1 MNPFLR
7 STITKTEE
15 RLTSSRTGNPFG
27 DAHVPQDYNRAVVEK
42 LSNHISRLSMLTG
55 VMCAALV
62 MGTAYVLTF
71 DSNQNTSLGVLNG
84 AFGTLSSYF
93 RAAKLSI
100 WRLFGIKENKVD
112 LAEPSASSTVDVTT
126 SDKEEPVD
134 ARDAPDAKTASRPTT
149 SGGDSVGNPFEG
161 DDADANDGGTD
172 NESEESESKSDGSS
186 SHFTLLPKVMP
197 LPKRTASASGNKVTS
212 RSLIPITK
220 KTAAYFKPRSVGE
233 WGSRSLGHSGSKP
246 ESQSWS
252 MTPLRPR
259 RSME

>member
-84 AFGTLSSYF
+84 AFGTL
-93 RAAKLSI
+93 
-100 WRLFGIKENKVD
+100 
-112 LAEPSASSTVDVTT
+112 
-126 SDKEEPVD
+126 
-134 ARDAPDAKTASRPTT
+134 
-149 SGGDSVGNPFEG
+149 
-161 DDADANDGGTD
+161 
-172 NESEESESKSDGSS
+172 
-186 SHFTLLPKVMP
+186 
-197 LPKRTASASGNKVTS
+197 
-212 RSLIPITK
+212 
-220 KTAAYFKPRSVGE
+220 
-233 WGSRSLGHSGSKP
+233 
-246 ESQSWS
+246 
-252 MTPLRPR
+252 
-259 RSME
+259 